1 MEKNGNTVPN
11 IEKAILIM
19 ELLAD
24 KKEGLT
30 LQDLVDKTGLAK
42 TSVFRILN
50 TFTNKGYMYKVV
62 DNCFRLTKKFLH
74 LGLAAL
80 GDESLIEKSLGLMR
94 QLKDEIDETVL
105 LGTFVNDH
113 IVMLEQVLG
122 NNPFIFYLKPG
133 RKIMLHA
140 SAPGKAYL
148 AFCDSHEK
156 EALVNKMEMKQF
168 NNNTIT
174 DKTQLLNELK
184 SIKELGYAID
194 RAEEL
199 EGVHCLGAPIFSSNG
214 TPVALLW
221 TTGPSVRLPK
231 DKFEENGLLIRS
243 YAMKISNKL
252 GYKI

>member
-11 IEKAILIM
+11 IEKAILII

-30 LQDLVDKTGLAK
+30 LQDLVVKTGLAK

-50 TFTNKGYMYKVV
+50 TFTNSGYMYKES

-74 LGLAAL
+74 LGLSAL

-105 LGTFVNDH
+105 LGTVVNDH
-113 IVMLEQVLG
+113 VVMLEQVIG
-122 NNPFIFYLKPG
+122 NNEFTFYVKPG
-133 RKIMLHA
+133 KKIILHA

-148 AFCDSHEK
+148 AFCELQ
-156 EALVNKMEMKQF
+156 ER
-168 NNNTIT
+168 
-174 DKTQLLNELK
+174 NELVDRLEIVRYTK
-184 SIKELGYAID
+184 NTVKDKAHLIENLKEIKNQGYAVD
-194 RAEEL
+194 YAEEL

-214 TPVALLW
+214 TPIALLW

-231 DKFEENGLLIRS
+231 EKFEEKGKIIRD
-243 YAMKISNKL
+243 YALKISNKL